1 MMNDTEF
8 EHILEQALRPDVSDE
23 EILVKKTPFKSKRR
37 KITMKKHRII
47 QSTVAA
53 AVCLALIFGIGYKIN
68 LEQLGFQKTE
78 TVKPEKT
85 QTTANTNSFVVKV
98 NAAEIKH
105 TKKNQMKIYANPSY
119 TSVWCEGDAG
129 KQFVSYNIK
138 TPLQF
143 EGNNIK
149 TVTYRIN
156 KGHFFVT
163 KAEHSKYFKEGELCK
178 GSSQANYRFF
188 TVNAKETPEKQFT
201 VSITDDDC
209 KISSADATALFD
221 GKAESDS
228 ELHARNKALGNV
240 TITCTAT
247 FNDGTQKS
255 VNIKVKHQKL
265 TGAQVQNSKFNKDK
279 KYIFVTFEVDA

>member
-8 EHILEQALRPDVSDE
+8 ENILKQALRPDISDE
-23 EILVKKTPFKSKRR
+23 EILVKKTPSKSKRR
-37 KITMKKHRII
+37 KSTMRKHRII
-47 QSTVAA
+47 QSAVAA
-53 AVCLALIFGIGYKIN
+53 AACLALIFGIGYNVI
-68 LEQLGFQKTE
+68 QKTE
-78 TVKPEKT
+78 TIKPEKV
-85 QTTANTNSFVVKV
+85 QTTTGTNSFVVKV

-105 TKKNQMKIYANPSY
+105 TKKNQMKVYANPGY
-119 TSVWCEGDAG
+119 TSMWCDGDAG
-129 KQFVSYNIK
+129 KQFVSYNINA
-138 TPLQF
+138 PLQF

-247 FNDGTQKS
+247 FNDGAQKS

-265 TGAQVQNSKFNKDK
+265 TGAQTNSSKFEKDK
-279 KYIFVTFEVDA
+279 KYIFVTFAVEA

>member
-8 EHILEQALRPDVSDE
+8 ENILKQALRPDISDE
-23 EILVKKTPFKSKRR
+23 EILVKKTPSKSKRR
-37 KITMKKHRII
+37 KSTMRKHRII
-47 QSTVAA
+47 QSAVAA
-53 AVCLALIFGIGYKIN
+53 AACLALIFGIGYNVI
-68 LEQLGFQKTE
+68 QKTE
-78 TVKPEKT
+78 TIKPEKV
-85 QTTANTNSFVVKV
+85 QTTTGTNSFVVKV

-105 TKKNQMKIYANPSY
+105 TKKNQMKVYAN
-119 TSVWCEGDAG
+119 TSMWCDGDAG
-129 KQFVSYNIK
+129 KQFVSYNINA
-138 TPLQF
+138 PLQF

>member
-8 EHILEQALRPDVSDE
+8 EHILKQALRPDVSDE
-23 EILVKKTPFKSKRR
+23 EILVKKTPSKSKRR

-68 LEQLGFQKTE
+68 LEQLGLQKTE

-85 QTTANTNSFVVKV
+85 QTTADTNSFVVKV

-119 TSVWCEGDAG
+119 TSIWCEGDAG

-178 GSSQANYRFF
+178 GSSQSNYRFF

>member
-1 MMNDTEF
+1 MMNDTEL
-8 EHILEQALRPDVSDE
+8 EHILKQALRPDISDE
-23 EILVKKTPFKSKRR
+23 EILVKKTPSKSKRR
-37 KITMKKHRII
+37 KGTMRKHRII
-47 QSTVAA
+47 QSAVAA
-53 AVCLALIFGIGYKIN
+53 AACLALILGIGYK
-68 LEQLGFQKTE
+68 GTQKTE
-78 TVKPEKT
+78 PITPEKA
-85 QTTANTNSFVVKV
+85 QTTASTNSFVVKV

-105 TKKNQMKIYANPSY
+105 TKKNQVKVYANPSY
-119 TSVWCEGDAG
+119 TSMWCDGEAG
-129 KQFVSYNIK
+129 KQFVSYSINA
-138 TPLQF
+138 PLQF

-178 GSSQANYRFF
+178 GSSQLNYRFF

>member
-8 EHILEQALRPDVSDE
+8 ENILKQALRPDISDE
-23 EILVKKTPFKSKRR
+23 EILVKKTPSKSKRR
-37 KITMKKHRII
+37 KSTMRKHRII
-47 QSTVAA
+47 QSAVAA
-53 AVCLALIFGIGYKIN
+53 AACLALILGIGYKVI
-68 LEQLGFQKTE
+68 QKTE
-78 TVKPEKT
+78 TIKPEKV
-85 QTTANTNSFVVKV
+85 QTTAGTNSFVVKV

-105 TKKNQMKIYANPSY
+105 TKKNQMKVYANPSY
-119 TSVWCEGDAG
+119 TSVWCDGNAG
-129 KQFVSYNIK
+129 KQFVSYTIK

-178 GSSQANYRFF
+178 GSSQSDYRFF
-188 TVNAKETPEKQFT
+188 TINAKEFT

-265 TGAQVQNSKFNKDK
+265 TGAQTNSSKFEKDK
-279 KYIFVTFEVDA
+279 KYIFVTFEVEA

>member
-8 EHILEQALRPDVSDE
+8 ENILKQALRPDISDE
-23 EILVKKTPFKSKRR
+23 EILVKKTPSKSKRR

-68 LEQLGFQKTE
+68 LEQLGLQKTE

-85 QTTANTNSFVVKV
+85 QTTADTNSFVVKV

-105 TKKNQMKIYANPSY
+105 TKKNQMKVYANPGY
-119 TSVWCEGDAG
+119 TSMWCDGDAG
-129 KQFVSYNIK
+129 KQFVSYNINA
-138 TPLQF
+138 PLQF

>member
-8 EHILEQALRPDVSDE
+8 ENILKQALRPDLSDE
-23 EILVKKTPFKSKRR
+23 EIPVKKTPSKSKRR
-37 KITMKKHRII
+37 KSTMRKHRII
-47 QSTVAA
+47 QSAVAA
-53 AVCLALIFGIGYKIN
+53 AACLALIFGIGYNVI
-68 LEQLGFQKTE
+68 QKTE
-78 TVKPEKT
+78 TIKPEKV
-85 QTTANTNSFVVKV
+85 QTTTGTNSFVVKV

-105 TKKNQMKIYANPSY
+105 TKKNQMKVYANPGY
-119 TSVWCEGDAG
+119 TSMLCDGDAG
-129 KQFVSYNIK
+129 KQFVSYNINA
-138 TPLQF
+138 PLQF

>member
-1 MMNDTEF
+1 M
-8 EHILEQALRPDVSDE
+8 R
-23 EILVKKTPFKSKRR
+23 
-37 KITMKKHRII
+37 KHRII
-47 QSTVAA
+47 QSAIAA
-53 AVCLALIFGIGYKIN
+53 AACLALIWGIGYKTI
-68 LEQLGFQKTE
+68 
-78 TVKPEKT
+78 KPEKA
-85 QTTANTNSFVVKV
+85 QNTAVTNSFVVKV

-105 TKKNQMKIYANPSY
+105 TKKNQMRVYANPGY
-119 TSVWCEGDAG
+119 TSMWCGGEAG
-129 KQFVSYNIK
+129 KQFVSYSINA
-138 TPLQF
+138 PLQF

-178 GSSQANYRFF
+178 GSSQSNYRFF

-228 ELHARNKALGNV
+228 ELHARNISVQFTNYIIAKTHKADL
-240 TITCTAT
+240 IICQT
-247 FNDGTQKS
+247 FSFIGIPPVPFIDFQT
-255 VNIKVKHQKL
+255 VHQGFFDPAHFIPCSL
-265 TGAQVQNSKFNKDK
+265 P
-279 KYIFVTFEVDA
+279 

>member
-68 LEQLGFQKTE
+68 LEQLGLQKTE

-85 QTTANTNSFVVKV
+85 QTTADTNSFVVKV

-119 TSVWCEGDAG
+119 TSIWCEGDAG

>member
-8 EHILEQALRPDVSDE
+8 ENILKQALRPDISDE
-23 EILVKKTPFKSKRR
+23 EILVKKTPSKSKRR
-37 KITMKKHRII
+37 KSTMRKHRII
-47 QSTVAA
+47 QSAVAA
-53 AVCLALIFGIGYKIN
+53 AACLALIFGIGYNVI
-68 LEQLGFQKTE
+68 QKTE
-78 TVKPEKT
+78 TIKPEKV
-85 QTTANTNSFVVKV
+85 QTTTGTNSFVVKV

-105 TKKNQMKIYANPSY
+105 TKKNQMKVYANPSY
-119 TSVWCEGDAG
+119 TSMWCDGEAG
-129 KQFVSYNIK
+129 KQFVSYSINA
-138 TPLQF
+138 PLQF

-178 GSSQANYRFF
+178 GSSQSNYRFF

-201 VSITDDDC
+201 VSITDNDC

-265 TGAQVQNSKFNKDK
+265 TGAQTNSSKFEKDK
-279 KYIFVTFEVDA
+279 KYIFVTFAVEE

>member
-8 EHILEQALRPDVSDE
+8 EHVLKQALRPDVSDE
-23 EILVKKTPFKSKRR
+23 EILVKKTPSKSKRR

-68 LEQLGFQKTE
+68 LEQLGIQKTE
-78 TVKPEKT
+78 TVKPDKT
-85 QTTANTNSFVVKV
+85 QTTADTNSFVVKV

-119 TSVWCEGDAG
+119 TSIWCEGDAG

-178 GSSQANYRFF
+178 GSSQSNYRFF

-201 VSITDDDC
+201 VSITDNDC

>member
-8 EHILEQALRPDVSDE
+8 ENILKQALRPDISDE
-23 EILVKKTPFKSKRR
+23 EILVKKTPSKSKRR
-37 KITMKKHRII
+37 KSTMRKHRII
-47 QSTVAA
+47 QSAVAA
-53 AVCLALIFGIGYKIN
+53 AACLALIFGIGYNVI
-68 LEQLGFQKTE
+68 QKTE
-78 TVKPEKT
+78 TIKPEKV
-85 QTTANTNSFVVKV
+85 QTTTGTNSFVVKV

-105 TKKNQMKIYANPSY
+105 TKKNQMKVYANPGY
-119 TSVWCEGDAG
+119 TSMWCDGDAG

-138 TPLQF
+138 VPLQF

-156 KGHFFVT
+156 KEHFLVT

-178 GSSQANYRFF
+178 GSSQSNYRFF

-201 VSITDDDC
+201 VSITDNDC

-279 KYIFVTFEVDA
+279 KYIIVTLEVDA

>member
-8 EHILEQALRPDVSDE
+8 EHILKQALRPDVSDE

-68 LEQLGFQKTE
+68 LEQLGLQKTE
-78 TVKPEKT
+78 TVKLEKT
-85 QTTANTNSFVVKV
+85 QTTADTNSFVVKV

-119 TSVWCEGDAG
+119 TSIWCEGDAG

-178 GSSQANYRFF
+178 GSSQSNYRFF
-188 TVNAKETPEKQFT
+188 TINAKETPEKQFT

-228 ELHARNKALGNV
+228 DLHARNKALGNV

-279 KYIFVTFEVDA
+279 KYIFVTFEVEE

>member
-8 EHILEQALRPDVSDE
+8 ENILKQALRPDISDK
-23 EILVKKTPFKSKRR
+23 EILIKKTPPKSKGR
-37 KITMKKHRII
+37 KSTIKKHRII
-47 QSTVAA
+47 QSAVAA
-53 AVCLALIFGIGYKIN
+53 AACLALILGIGYK
-68 LEQLGFQKTE
+68 GTQKTE
-78 TVKPEKT
+78 TVKPEKA
-85 QTTANTNSFVVKV
+85 QTTAGTNSFVVKV
-98 NAAEIKH
+98 NAAEIKYA
-105 TKKNQMKIYANPSY
+105 KKNQMKVYANPSY
-119 TSVWCEGDAG
+119 TSIWCEGNAG

-178 GSSQANYRFF
+178 GSSQSNYRFF
-188 TVNAKETPEKQFT
+188 TINAKETPEKQFT

-265 TGAQVQNSKFNKDK
+265 TGAQTDSSKFEKEK
-279 KYIFVTFEVDA
+279 KYIFVTFEVEA

>member
-1 MMNDTEF
+1 MMNDTEL
-8 EHILEQALRPDVSDE
+8 EHILKQALRPDISDE
-23 EILVKKTPFKSKRR
+23 EILVKKTPSKSKRR
-37 KITMKKHRII
+37 KSTMRKHPIT
-47 QSTVAA
+47 QSAVGAA
-53 AVCLALIFGIGYKIN
+53 ACLALIFGIGYKTI
-68 LEQLGFQKTE
+68 
-78 TVKPEKT
+78 KPEKV
-85 QTTANTNSFVVKV
+85 QTTAVTNSFVVKV

-105 TKKNQMKIYANPSY
+105 TKKNQMRVYANPSY
-119 TSVWCEGDAG
+119 TSIWCEGNTG

-138 TPLQF
+138 APLQF

-178 GSSQANYRFF
+178 GSSQSNYRFF

-201 VSITDDDC
+201 VSITDDNC
-209 KISSADATALFD
+209 KISSADAKALFD

-228 ELHARNKALGNV
+228 ELQARNKALGNV

-247 FNDGTQKS
+247 FNDGAQKS

-265 TGAQVQNSKFNKDK
+265 TRAQTDSSKFEKDK
-279 KYIFVTFEVDA
+279 KYIFVTFAVEE

>member
-8 EHILEQALRPDVSDE
+8 ENILKQALRPDISDE
-23 EILVKKTPFKSKRR
+23 EILVKKTPSKSKRR
-37 KITMKKHRII
+37 KSTMRKHRII
-47 QSTVAA
+47 QSAVAA
-53 AVCLALIFGIGYKIN
+53 AACLALIFGIGYNVI
-68 LEQLGFQKTE
+68 QKTE
-78 TVKPEKT
+78 TIKPEKV
-85 QTTANTNSFVVKV
+85 QTTTGTNSFVVKV

-105 TKKNQMKIYANPSY
+105 TKKNQMKVYANPGY
-119 TSVWCEGDAG
+119 TSMWCDGDAG
-129 KQFVSYNIK
+129 KQFVSYNINA
-138 TPLQF
+138 PLQF

-178 GSSQANYRFF
+178 GSSQSNYRFF

-240 TITCTAT
+240 IITCTAT

-265 TGAQVQNSKFNKDK
+265 TGAQTDSSKFEKDK
-279 KYIFVTFEVDA
+279 KYIFVTFEVEA

>member
-8 EHILEQALRPDVSDE
+8 EHVLKQALRPDVSDE
-23 EILVKKTPFKSKRR
+23 EILVKKTPSKSKRR

-68 LEQLGFQKTE
+68 LEQLGIQKTE
-78 TVKPEKT
+78 TVKPDKT
-85 QTTANTNSFVVKV
+85 QTTADTNSFVVKV

-119 TSVWCEGDAG
+119 TSIWCEGDAG

>member
-1 MMNDTEF
+1 M
-8 EHILEQALRPDVSDE
+8 R
-23 EILVKKTPFKSKRR
+23 
-37 KITMKKHRII
+37 KHRII
-47 QSTVAA
+47 QSAVAA
-53 AVCLALIFGIGYKIN
+53 AACLALIFGIGYKVI
-68 LEQLGFQKTE
+68 QKPE
-78 TVKPEKT
+78 TIKPEKA
-85 QTTANTNSFVVKV
+85 QNTAVTNSFVVKV

-105 TKKNQMKIYANPSY
+105 TKKNQMRVYANPGY
-119 TSVWCEGDAG
+119 TSMWCDGDAG
-129 KQFVSYNIK
+129 KQFVSYSINA
-138 TPLQF
+138 PLQF

-163 KAEHSKYFKEGELCK
+163 KAEHSKYFKEGELCN
-178 GSSQANYRFF
+178 GSSQSNYRFF

>member
-8 EHILEQALRPDVSDE
+8 ENILKQALRPDISDE
-23 EILVKKTPFKSKRR
+23 EILVKKTPSKSKRR
-37 KITMKKHRII
+37 KSTMRKHRII
-47 QSTVAA
+47 QSAVAA
-53 AVCLALIFGIGYKIN
+53 AACLFGIGYNVI
-68 LEQLGFQKTE
+68 QKTE
-78 TVKPEKT
+78 TIKPEKV
-85 QTTANTNSFVVKV
+85 QTTTGTNSFVVKV

-105 TKKNQMKIYANPSY
+105 TKKNQMKVYANPGY
-119 TSVWCEGDAG
+119 TSMWCDGDAG
-129 KQFVSYNIK
+129 KQFVSYNINA
-138 TPLQF
+138 PLQF

>member
-1 MMNDTEF
+1 M
-8 EHILEQALRPDVSDE
+8 R
-23 EILVKKTPFKSKRR
+23 
-37 KITMKKHRII
+37 KHRII
-47 QSTVAA
+47 QSAVATA
-53 AVCLALIFGIGYKIN
+53 ACLALIFGIGYKTI
-68 LEQLGFQKTE
+68 
-78 TVKPEKT
+78 KPEKV
-85 QTTANTNSFVVKV
+85 QTTAGTNSFVVKV

-119 TSVWCEGDAG
+119 TSIWCEGDAG

-178 GSSQANYRFF
+178 GSSQSNYRFF
-188 TVNAKETPEKQFT
+188 AINAKETPEKQFT
-201 VSITDDDC
+201 VSITDNNC
-209 KISSADATALFD
+209 KISAADAKALFD

-228 ELHARNKALGNV
+228 ELQARNKALGNV

-265 TGAQVQNSKFNKDK
+265 TGAQTDSSKFEKDK
-279 KYIFVTFEVDA
+279 KYIFVTFEVET

>member
-8 EHILEQALRPDVSDE
+8 EHILKQALRPDVSDE
-23 EILVKKTPFKSKRR
+23 EILVKKTPSKSKRR

-68 LEQLGFQKTE
+68 LEQLGLQKTE

-105 TKKNQMKIYANPSY
+105 TKKNQMKVYANPGY
-119 TSVWCEGDAG
+119 TSMWCDGDAG
-129 KQFVSYNIK
+129 KQFVSYNINA
-138 TPLQF
+138 PLQF

>member
-8 EHILEQALRPDVSDE
+8 ENILKQALRPDISDE
-23 EILVKKTPFKSKRR
+23 EILVKKTPSKSKRR
-37 KITMKKHRII
+37 KSTMRKHRII
-47 QSTVAA
+47 QSAVAA
-53 AVCLALIFGIGYKIN
+53 AACLALIFGIGYKVI
-68 LEQLGFQKTE
+68 Q
-78 TVKPEKT
+78 KPETIKLEKA
-85 QTTANTNSFVVKV
+85 QNTAVTNSFVVKV

-105 TKKNQMKIYANPSY
+105 TKKNQMRVYANPGY
-119 TSVWCEGDAG
+119 TSMWCDGDAG
-129 KQFVSYNIK
+129 KQFVSYSINA
-138 TPLQF
+138 PLQF

-178 GSSQANYRFF
+178 GSSQLNYRFF
-188 TVNAKETPEKQFT
+188 TINAKETPEKQFT
-201 VSITDDDC
+201 VSITDNDC
-209 KISSADATALFD
+209 KISAADAKALFD

-228 ELHARNKALGNV
+228 ELQARNKALGNV
-240 TITCTAT
+240 IITCTAT

-265 TGAQVQNSKFNKDK
+265 TGAQTDSSKFEKDK
-279 KYIFVTFEVDA
+279 KYIFVTFEVEA

>member
-1 MMNDTEF
+1 MINDTEF
-8 EHILEQALRPDVSDE
+8 ENILKQALRPDISDE
-23 EILVKKTPFKSKRR
+23 EILVKKTPSKSKRR
-37 KITMKKHRII
+37 KSTMRKHRII
-47 QSTVAA
+47 QSAVAA
-53 AVCLALIFGIGYKIN
+53 AACLALIFGIGYNVI
-68 LEQLGFQKTE
+68 QKTE
-78 TVKPEKT
+78 TIKPEKV
-85 QTTANTNSFVVKV
+85 QTTTGTNSFVVKV

-105 TKKNQMKIYANPSY
+105 TKKNQMKVYANPGY
-119 TSVWCEGDAG
+119 TSMWCDGDAG
-129 KQFVSYNIK
+129 KQFVSYNINA
-138 TPLQF
+138 PLQF

>member
-8 EHILEQALRPDVSDE
+8 ENILKQALRPDISDE
-23 EILVKKTPFKSKRR
+23 EILVKKTPSKSKRR
-37 KITMKKHRII
+37 KSTMRKHRII
-47 QSTVAA
+47 QSAVAA
-53 AVCLALIFGIGYKIN
+53 AACLALIFGIGYNVI
-68 LEQLGFQKTE
+68 QKTE
-78 TVKPEKT
+78 TIKPEKV
-85 QTTANTNSFVVKV
+85 QTTTFVVKV

-105 TKKNQMKIYANPSY
+105 TKKNQMKVYANPGY
-119 TSVWCEGDAG
+119 TSMWCDGDAG
-129 KQFVSYNIK
+129 KQFVSYNINA
-138 TPLQF
+138 PLQF